1 MPPSIEGPEQELVS
15 ESISNPVTFVCDATG
30 IPPPTLVW
38 LKNGKPIGNIVSCFS
53 LLFCPS
59 LRHHFAVCS
68 LVCVSSSFVSRQ
80 TLRRTDWNL
89 CFETLM
95 EQFLPKEM
103 FAPSS
108 LVWNDDLFMY
118 FRILGFS

>member
-53 LLFCPS
+53 LLFFPS
-59 LRHHFAVCS
+59 LRHHFAVCR
-68 LVCVSSSFVSRQ
+68 LVCVSSSFVPRQ
-80 TLRRTDWNL
+80 TLTRTDWNL
-89 CFETLM
+89 CFETMM
-95 EQFLPKEM
+95 EQFLPKEI
-103 FAPSS
+103 FAPCS
-108 LVWNDDLFMY
+108 LVENDDLFMY